1 MEEKRKRIKFIICY
15 LVFICVTVISQNS
28 LGETCNR
35 LVAIVNDDVITLY
48 ELNKTIEEW
57 TGLTPEA
64 LRARNENEFIETR
77 KQILE
82 RLIDEKITKAKIKEL
97 GIVVTPQ
104 QVDATI
110 ESIKRDNKITQE
122 DLLAELKNRGLTFE
136 KYREDLKKEIE
147 RSRLINA
154 EVQSKIIIREEQLRE
169 YYQEH
174 FDEFK
179 TEGKIQLSSI
189 YLERKKTKDDK
200 KSDELMERANKIIER
215 LEQGE
220 DFNKLAEEVARDNGK
235 VLNGDL
241 GLYKESQLE
250 PRLVDLLR
258 KLPEGSI
265 TEPIMRPDG
274 IQIVKLVKR
283 QTTEVKSFDDVRNVI
298 YTIFYKKE
306 VEKRYNAWIEELRKH
321 AYTKIIF

>member
-1 MEEKRKRIKFIICY
+1 M
-15 LVFICVTVISQNS
+15 
-28 LGETCNR
+28 
-35 LVAIVNDDVITLY
+35 
-48 ELNKTIEEW
+48 
-57 TGLTPEA
+57 
-64 LRARNENEFIETR
+64 
-77 KQILE
+77 
-82 RLIDEKITKAKIKEL
+82 
-97 GIVVTPQ
+97 
-104 QVDATI
+104 
-110 ESIKRDNKITQE
+110 
-122 DLLAELKNRGLTFE
+122 
-136 KYREDLKKEIE
+136 
-147 RSRLINA
+147 
-154 EVQSKIIIREEQLRE
+154 
-169 YYQEH
+169 
-174 FDEFK
+174 
-179 TEGKIQLSSI
+179 
-189 YLERKKTKDDK
+189 
-200 KSDELMERANKIIER
+200 NKIIER
-215 LEQGE
+215 LDRGE

>member
-1 MEEKRKRIKFIICY
+1 MKEKRKRIKIIICC
-15 LVFICVTVISQNS
+15 LGFVCATVIPINL

-35 LVAIVNDDVITLY
+35 LVAIVNDDCITLY

-64 LRARNENEFIETR
+64 LRARNEDKFIETR
-77 KQILE
+77 RKILE
-82 RLIDEKITKAKIKEL
+82 TLIDEKITKAKIKEL

-104 QVDATI
+104 QIDATI
-110 ESIKRDNKITQE
+110 EGIKKDNKITQE

-136 KYREDLKKEIE
+136 KYKENLKKEME

-174 FDEFK
+174 SDEFK

-189 YLERKKTKDDK
+189 YLERKKPKDDNK
-200 KSDELMERANKIIER
+200 PDELLERMNKIIER
-215 LEQGE
+215 LDRGE